1 MRPVGDMDSG
11 LDGLHV
17 KGILAFWDCYNK
29 IQWTGWLINIFFF
42 LTVLET
48 GKYKIKALAGMVSGE
63 DLLSRS

>member
-29 IQWTGWLINIFFF
+29 IQWTGWLINFFF
-42 LTVLET
+42 FSHSSGDWQVQDQGT
-48 GKYKIKALAGMVSGE
+48 GRYGIW
-63 DLLSRS
+63 